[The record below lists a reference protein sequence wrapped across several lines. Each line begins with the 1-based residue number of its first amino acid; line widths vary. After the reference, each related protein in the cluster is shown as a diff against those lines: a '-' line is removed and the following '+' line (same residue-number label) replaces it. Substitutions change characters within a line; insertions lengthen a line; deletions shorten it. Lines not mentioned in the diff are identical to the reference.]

1 MIFEMQIF
9 KSVLPGWVMN
19 IGVETIKQWL
29 GAKIVFCRQNILKR
43 TICCLSPLATVIMTK
58 QRLLWSSKTAERKSQ
73 DQDGQL
79 CVKHLP
85 GWFAS
90 QPVSTRRSQCLWSR
104 QVPTDQSNWIK
115 QVNIFNSNPS
125 TVQSQVLWIC
135 TCSYMLICQQY
146 FDRPIQLNQTGESK
160 QVWEVTLC
168 ESNRFHICLYTG
180 CLF

>member
-1 MIFEMQIF
+1 MYTFYWPII
-9 KSVLPGWVMN
+9 PGNVTGRASLNLYCLN

-125 TVQSQVLWIC
+125 KVQSQVIWIY
-135 TCSYMLICQQY
+135 TCSY
-146 FDRPIQLNQTGESK
+146 
-160 QVWEVTLC
+160 
-168 ESNRFHICLYTG
+168 TG
-180 CLF
+180 CFFLTGTPPKNSKLEKVNIG